1 MKNEQKIIQNFI
13 GEINGVEITH
23 EPTYW
28 ETGNVLDRFAEKFN
42 DAEVTKEFTE
52 DLAYGIMEQWNNSGE
67 IEMAE
72 IGKEIENCIK
82 KAEKF
87 ENVKIEVYGS
97 EYHFEDFNRKI
108 KNGDYLTKGGKKS
121 PSSISGR

>member
-13 GEINGVEITH
+13 GEINGVKITH

-28 ETGNVLDRFAEKFN
+28 ETGNTLDRFAEKFN
-42 DAEVTKEFTE
+42 DIEVAKEFIE

-82 KAEKF
+82 KAENF
-87 ENVKIEVYGS
+87 EDVKIEVYGS
-97 EYHFEDFNRKI
+97 DYHFEDFNRKI
-108 KNGDYLTKGGKKS
+108 KNGDYLIKH
-121 PSSISGR
+121 

>member
-13 GEINGVEITH
+13 GEINGVKITH

-28 ETGNVLDRFAEKFN
+28 ETGNMLDRFAEKFN
-42 DAEVTKEFTE
+42 NVEVAKEFTE
-52 DLAYGIMEQWNNSGE
+52 DLASGIMEQWNSSGE

-82 KAEKF
+82 KVENF

-97 EYHFEDFNRKI
+97 DYHFEDFNRKI
-108 KNGDYLTKGGKKS
+108 KNGDYLMKQ
-121 PSSISGR
+121 

>member
-13 GEINGVEITH
+13 GEINGVKITH

-28 ETGNVLDRFAEKFN
+28 ETGNTLDRFAEKFN
-42 DAEVTKEFTE
+42 DIEVAKEFIE

-72 IGKEIENCIK
+72 IGKEI
-82 KAEKF
+82 F
-87 ENVKIEVYGS
+87 EDVKIEVYGS
-97 EYHFEDFNRKI
+97 DYHFEDFNRKI
-108 KNGDYLTKGGKKS
+108 KNGDYLIK
-121 PSSISGR
+121 

>member
-13 GEINGVEITH
+13 GEINGVKITH

-42 DAEVTKEFTE
+42 DTEGTQEFTA
-52 DLAYGIMEQWNNSGE
+52 DLAYGIMEPCNNRGE

-72 IGKEIENCIK
+72 IGKEIENCINR
-82 KAEKF
+82 AEKF
-87 ENVKIEVYGS
+87 EDVKIEVYGS
-97 EYHFEDFNRKI
+97 DYHFEDFNRKI
-108 KNGDYLTKGGKKS
+108 KNGVYLIKK
-121 PSSISGR
+121 